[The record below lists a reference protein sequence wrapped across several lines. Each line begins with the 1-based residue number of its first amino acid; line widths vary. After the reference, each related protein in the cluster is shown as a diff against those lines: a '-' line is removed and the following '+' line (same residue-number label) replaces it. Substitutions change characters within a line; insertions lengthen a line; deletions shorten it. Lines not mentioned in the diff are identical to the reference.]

1 MIPLMSSAN
10 AQGHPGIV
18 RSCVIM
24 DLNERELI
32 VLTFRLNVLEN
43 CCLTTKSKARV
54 LHFLLGDQ
62 QQHACGGWEREYSPT
77 SFPGSTPLSRWLGTS
92 LG

>member
-18 RSCVIM
+18 RSCVIV
-24 DLNERELI
+24 DWNEGELI
-32 VLTFRLNVLEN
+32 MFTFRLNLLEN

-54 LHFLLGDQ
+54 SHFLLGDQ
-62 QQHACGGWEREYSPT
+62 QQHSLGGWKR
-77 SFPGSTPLSRWLGTS
+77 GSTVKVNQSAL
-92 LG
+92 